1 MGPLPTGQRVCFF
14 VPLAAVLVEA
24 VKEVHAA
31 GQRVDSLLILPPT
44 KGLALRWWRRG
55 ALLDWEFSSLLLS
68 TLPIASSLAH
78 RWWWRG
84 TLLDGGSVS
93 LSADFKPHSELLAEG
108 HTLQG

>member
-44 KGLALRWWRRG
+44 KGLTLRWTRRG
-55 ALLDWEFSSLLLS
+55 ALLYWEFSSLLLS

-78 RWWWRG
+78 MWWWRG
-84 TLLDGGSVS
+84 ARLDGGSVS
-93 LSADFKPHSELLAEG
+93 LAADFKPDSELLAEG